1 MNTNETLEAL
11 FLRLFEEAS
20 NPRQQ
25 ESLERIKK
33 AADYLDSQRMKISPG
48 SIERYCVDRE
58 WGGPKAQSIRN
69 SKILAHYVKS
79 RSAGQRL
86 EISKKNEIRR
96 PVIADETVRAY
107 IQLIEDERDQAIAS
121 RRRIEKGLRS
131 LPGISVDE
139 LLKAGFGE
147 TTAITNSTPT
157 LFQLPKQA
165 KEAICILF
173 DEDALNSVGLQLYK
187 DRIRQNVTFN
197 VLLQKQH
204 MVALRS
210 LVNPAE
216 DQVFSS

>member
-1 MNTNETLEAL
+1 MNTNETLEVL
-11 FLRLFEEAS
+11 FLRLLEEAP

-33 AADYLDSQRMKISPG
+33 AADYLDSQRMRISPS

-69 SKILAHYVKS
+69 SKTLTHYVKS

-86 EISKKNEIRR
+86 EVSKKSEIKR
-96 PVIADETVRAY
+96 PVITDETVRAY

-131 LPGISVDE
+131 LPGISLDE
-139 LLKAGFGE
+139 LLRAGFGE
-147 TTAITNSTPT
+147 TTAITDSTLAP
-157 LFQLPKQA
+157 FKIPKQA

-173 DEDALNSVGLQLYK
+173 DEDALESVGLQLYK
-187 DRIRQNVTFN
+187 DRIRQNVTLN

-210 LVNPAE
+210 LVSPVE
-216 DQVFSS
+216 DQTI